1 MSDSLNWKG
10 GRSIIPLDWLAGSVV
25 VTGNL
30 NLGKEA
36 FVGILSVLR
45 TLEAVKLPLGPTF
58 SIEEERK

>member
-1 MSDSLNWKG
+1 MDC
-10 GRSIIPLDWLAGSVV
+10 LAGSVV

-45 TLEAVKLPLGPTF
+45 ALEAVKLPLGLTF